1 MGEKRQGHH
10 TVSVT
15 VNEGVSSKKRHSM
28 ILNIASDRGVL
39 AIWMVIVLLVG
50 KWIYEHLDD
59 EQQMRRKEVLV
70 GMCEQRA
77 RMLQDQFIVS
87 VNHVHALAI
96 LVSTFHYYKNPSAID
111 QVSLHFTWNFC
122 NFVNNFPC
130 STTLR
135 AL

>member
-15 VNEGVSSKKRHSM
+15 VNEPLSTKKKHSV
-28 ILNIASDRGVL
+28 ILNLASDRRVL
-39 AIWMVIVLLVG
+39 AIWIVISFFVG
-50 KWIYEHLDD
+50 KGIYDHLDD

-77 RMLQDQFIVS
+77 RMLQDQFNVS

-111 QVSLHFTWNFC
+111 QVCWVVVFS
-122 NFVNNFPC
+122 
-130 STTLR
+130 
-135 AL
+135 